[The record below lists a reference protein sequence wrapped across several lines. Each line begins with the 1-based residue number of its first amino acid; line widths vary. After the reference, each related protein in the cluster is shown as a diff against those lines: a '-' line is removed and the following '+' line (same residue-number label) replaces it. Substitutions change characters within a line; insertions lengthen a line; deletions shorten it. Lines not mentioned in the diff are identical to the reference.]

1 VLRRRNLNDKTR
13 YLGSSIRYFAGSI
26 LGCIF
31 AFAQAPGV
39 NPPDVGHGDKCSVE
53 GTVINSVSGE
63 PVKKAHV
70 QLAPR
75 VKGASTYSTVSDAAG
90 HFLID
95 EVDAGRFQ
103 LVAYRSGYIQPS
115 SPHGNAKYSGAFTL
129 EKGQKMKEIVL
140 NLAPQGVI
148 SGRILDE
155 DGDPLGNV
163 GIQCLSMVYDRGKRR
178 LEGHGQT
185 TTNELGEFRLP
196 GLSAGKYIVSATS
209 KSNEMSQRVHE
220 RPLRS
225 VRAAVEEADITTY
238 YPSTINPGSASPI
251 VVGAGAQL
259 GGINITLTR
268 IRTVSVKGHV
278 STGTLSRRVDVML
291 FPREETPA
299 RFMAPDG
306 TADPKG
312 NFQLNRV
319 VPGSYILL
327 ADDAVERVEGKRY
340 SARMPLEVR
349 DANIEGIELE
359 LEPPAEIQGR
369 LVVEDNGDL
378 KSNPFQLLLQ
388 SRSPSGQATW
398 LHLLDEST
406 FQVEEIGFEGPY
418 DVLPSRLPGDFYVK
432 SIRLGERD
440 VLETG
445 FDFTPGTKDVLTVV
459 LNPNGG
465 QIEGSVQNAK
475 DEPATG
481 AQVTLIPDAGHR
493 SYSRYYKT
501 ADADQSG
508 HFSIKGVAPGEKIY
522 AWEDIEAGAYQDPDF
537 MKPHESEGQSVSIK
551 ERSHETFQLKVIP
564 AESAESAKPA
574 R

>member
-1 VLRRRNLNDKTR
+1 M
-13 YLGSSIRYFAGSI
+13 RYFAGSI

-31 AFAQAPGV
+31 ALAQAPAV
-39 NPPDVGHGDKCSVE
+39 NPPDADRGDKCSVE

-70 QLAPR
+70 TLVPFA
-75 VKGASTYSTVSDAAG
+75 KGASRYSTVTDAAG

-103 LVAYRSGYIQPS
+103 LIADRSGYIQPT
-115 SPHGNAKYSGAFTL
+115 SPNGNAKYSGALAL
-129 EKGQKMKEIVL
+129 EKGQKMNEIVL
-140 NLAPQGVI
+140 ELAPQGVI

-163 GIQCLSMVYDRGKRR
+163 GIQCLSVVYDRGKKL
-178 LEGHGQT
+178 LESHGQT

-209 KSNEMSQRVHE
+209 QSNEMSQRVHE

-225 VRAAVEEADITTY
+225 GRAAVEEAYVTTY
-238 YPSTINPGSASPI
+238 YPSTINPGSASP
-251 VVGAGAQL
+251 VAVGAGAQVS
-259 GGINITLTR
+259 GINITLTH

-278 STGTLSRRVDVML
+278 SAGALSRRADVSL
-291 FPREETPA
+291 FPREETQS
-299 RFMAPDG
+299 RFTGMDG
-306 TADPKG
+306 TVDPKG

-327 ADDAVERVEGKRY
+327 AVDTVERMEGKHY

-378 KSNPFQLLLQ
+378 KSKPFQLLLQ
-388 SRSPSGQATW
+388 SRSASGQATW

-418 DVLPSRLPGDFYVK
+418 DVLPSRLPEDFYVK

-475 DEPATG
+475 DESAAG
-481 AQVTLIPDAGHR
+481 AKVTLVPDAGHR

-508 HFSIKGVAPGEKIY
+508 HFSIKGVAPGEYKIY
-522 AWEDIEAGAYQDPDF
+522 AWEDIEAGAYQDADF
-537 MKPHESEGQSVSIK
+537 VKPHESDGQSVSIK
-551 ERSHETFQLKVIP
+551 ERAHETVQLKAIP
-564 AESAESAKPA
+564 AESAANGKPTQ
-574 R
+574 